1 MTRIRPLGGR
11 RDPVRSS
18 GGNQGLGCHVNVRG
32 IAVGRPSLT
41 CCPAISRRPYAQG
54 RTRET
59 ETRVTP
65 RPPLSKRQTQESI
78 EEFFV
83 LREGVPDGL
92 RNSLLGVFDDYFIR
106 RGRVDVERTEHLAR
120 LTKREL
126 PQYAGS
132 LRELVS
138 DDPDLLLDAIDH
150 ALQFPRPDPDP
161 YGLLERVMSYLD
173 DAGSALRVVQ
183 LDGSKCELALRQ
195 PPELTEI
202 VAKVTSDRSRASD
215 HLRRAWSHAFARQ
228 PDPSAACIEA
238 AKAVEAAALAT
249 IEPNNRRATLGTMLK
264 AMEAKPEKWTTVFES
279 SDAGSLETVI
289 SMMRMIWKGHLRHG
303 NPKEPIDVSTEQCE
317 MIVHTAALLVQWF
330 GSGRISTV

>member
-1 MTRIRPLGGR
+1 M
-11 RDPVRSS
+11 
-18 GGNQGLGCHVNVRG
+18 
-32 IAVGRPSLT
+32 
-41 CCPAISRRPYAQG
+41 
-54 RTRET
+54 
-59 ETRVTP
+59 TP
-65 RPPLSKRQTQESI
+65 RPPWSKRQTSESI

-92 RNSLLGVFDDYFIR
+92 RNSLLGIFEDYFIR
-106 RGRVDVERTEHLAR
+106 RGHVDVERTEHLAR
-120 LTKREL
+120 LTERDL
-126 PQYAGS
+126 PQYLGL

-138 DDPDLLLDAIDH
+138 DDPELLLDAIDH
-150 ALQFPRPDPDP
+150 ALQHPRPVTQPS
-161 YGLLERVMSYLD
+161 GLLERVVSYLD
-173 DAGSALRVVQ
+173 DARSVYDVAQ
-183 LDGSKCELALRQ
+183 LDGWKCELVWRQ

-249 IEPNNRRATLGTMLK
+249 VEPNNRRATLGTMLK

-279 SDAGSLETVI
+279 SDAGSLETAI

-303 NPKEPIDVSTEQCE
+303 NPEEPIDVSTEQCE
-317 MIVHTAALLVQWF
+317 MIVHTAALLVHWF
-330 GSGRISTV
+330 SSGLIKTV